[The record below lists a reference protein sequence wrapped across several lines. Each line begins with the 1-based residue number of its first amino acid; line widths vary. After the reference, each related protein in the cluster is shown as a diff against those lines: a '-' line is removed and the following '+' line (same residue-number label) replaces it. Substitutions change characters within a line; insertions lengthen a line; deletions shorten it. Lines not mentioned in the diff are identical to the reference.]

1 MNSFL
6 PHTKKKQLLL
16 LFIAW
21 VIVQALLLFQN
32 GIKEDGES
40 LRYIREANL
49 LLQEGHFSSPVY
61 IFYCTQILL
70 IGFSTT
76 FFSSH
81 IPVIIVQLLFNITAL
96 FILFNFLY
104 KRCIPYTA
112 VVASTLL
119 LICIPFQLYNSFLYT
134 ESIFFSLSMMYT
146 VYLLSAK
153 NLSTGR
159 MLKLFFF
166 LILLCLTRPSGLFF
180 VAATVIYIFQ
190 LTAGHWHSGWRWSI
204 LLILCMLGI
213 LGING
218 IMQGGGGLNIMKPF
232 MEEHVICDVPTRN
245 IHTKIG
251 DDVEPLTGI
260 FDFIVQHPPTFIHLS
275 FQKTIA
281 FFGLYR
287 TYYSIGHNFIL
298 MMYFFPLYI
307 LAAMAIMSKRKL
319 AHGSGFFLR
328 AVIFFFWLAVI
339 FSCDEWHNR
348 FFLTLTPILIL
359 AAASNFAKP
368 EYTDIF
374 DSDSHR

>member
-1 MNSFL
+1 
-6 PHTKKKQLLL
+6 
-16 LFIAW
+16 
-21 VIVQALLLFQN
+21 
-32 GIKEDGES
+32 
-40 LRYIREANL
+40 
-49 LLQEGHFSSPVY
+49 
-61 IFYCTQILL
+61 
-70 IGFSTT
+70 
-76 FFSSH
+76 
-81 IPVIIVQLLFNITAL
+81 
-96 FILFNFLY
+96 
-104 KRCIPYTA
+104 
-112 VVASTLL
+112 
-119 LICIPFQLYNSFLYT
+119 
-134 ESIFFSLSMMYT
+134 MYT

-153 NLSTGR
+153 NLSTKR
-159 MLKLFFF
+159 ILKLFFF

-180 VAATVIYIFQ
+180 VAATVIYIFH
-190 LTAGHWHSGWRWSI
+190 LTSGHWHSGWRWSI
-204 LLILCMLGI
+204 LLILCLLGI
-213 LGING
+213 LGINW
-218 IMQGGGGLNIMKPF
+218 IMQGGGGLNSMKPF
-232 MEEHVICDVPTRN
+232 MEEHVICDVPTSN
-245 IHTKIG
+245 INTKIG

-260 FDFIVQHPPTFIHLS
+260 FDFIVQDPSTFIRLS

-287 TYYSIGHNFIL
+287 NYYSIGHNFIL

-348 FFLTLTPILIL
+348 FFLTLTPILIM